1 MKHSTRK
8 VLQGVAGLSG
18 FSISFAVLLAAHI
31 PYPPPLSWE
40 AWAQWAVFGSV
51 IYTYTA
57 LFNFIVAR
65 IFGEASMPGSDAS
78 QPVA

>member
-8 VLQGVAGLSG
+8 VLRGVAALFG
-18 FSISFAVLLAAHI
+18 FSIALLLAAHI
-31 PYPPPLSWE
+31 SYPPPFSWE

-65 IFGEASMPGSDAS
+65 IFGEASTPGSDAS